1 VAVDDEWAALRRL
14 WLNRVPDASFTSA
27 SLLIDR
33 QGIVRHVHP
42 GGVYARESTDPQA
55 RRDYDALRAAI
66 LGLLAD
72 PPK

>member
-1 VAVDDEWAALRRL
+1 M
-14 WLNRVPDASFTSA
+14 PDADFTSS

-42 GGVYARESTDPQA
+42 GGVFAPDASDPKA

-66 LGLLAD
+66 ERALGQ
-72 PPK
+72 P